1 MHAALVGNSECVQQL
16 LDAGYFDPAM
26 RDHTGNAPIHYGAMS
41 GDLDT
46 LGKHL
51 STSSLRFS
59 LHQAFRTGF
68 RPILAVRFNAG
79 MKNGFDILYNLVTP
93 TLNQYFIFLLLANI
107 WTQKITVRQGLNPF

>member
-1 MHAALVGNSECVQQL
+1 MRLLLLQTPKLDIIDRRGRNALMHAALVGNSECVQQL

-51 STSSLRFS
+51 T
-59 LHQAFRTGF
+59 
-68 RPILAVRFNAG
+68 
-79 MKNGFDILYNLVTP
+79 TP
-93 TLNQYFIFLLLANI
+93 HYSDQF
-107 WTQKITVRQGLNPF
+107 